1 MNSKLL
7 IPSSSTLRFG
17 ADFGAYVLGGF
28 PVAGRWQHDAPWL
41 QATLCLRNLRCSP
54 PKKSAPSWSSL
65 KVTYEKKQHLNMFV
79 ERDCWHPEI
88 LWDATCPHQRF
99 MSTEANLQYDFGMEV
114 QGPPA
119 MVDWKSFFLG
129 GWPFFYLFF
138 SNVAW
143 EHNVQVEFEC
153 ASDMFEDLN
162 HLHPTTTMDGHQRS
176 GLNFK
181 DPVPKHQTQQV

>member
-54 PKKSAPSWSSL
+54 PKKAHHLEVPSRL
-65 KVTYEKKQHLNMFV
+65 PTKKTKKTHLYMFV
-79 ERDCWHPEI
+79 ERNCWHPEI
-88 LWDATCPHQRF
+88 LWDTTCPHQRF

-119 MVDWKSFFLG
+119 MVDWKSGFFWVLAL
-129 GWPFFYLFF
+129 FLFF
-138 SNVAW
+138 F
-143 EHNVQVEFEC
+143 FEC
-153 ASDMFEDLN
+153 SLEA
-162 HLHPTTTMDGHQRS
+162 
-176 GLNFK
+176 
-181 DPVPKHQTQQV
+181 